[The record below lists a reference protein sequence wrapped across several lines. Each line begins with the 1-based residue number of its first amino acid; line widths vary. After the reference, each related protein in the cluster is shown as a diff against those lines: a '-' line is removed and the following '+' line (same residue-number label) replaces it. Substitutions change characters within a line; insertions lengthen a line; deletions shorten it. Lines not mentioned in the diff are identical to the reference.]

1 MYCFFRFKNLSM
13 SKKNRN
19 ELALE
24 SSPYLLQ
31 HAENPVNW
39 KPWSD
44 AVFATAKNENKLLLI
59 SIGYSTCHWCHVM
72 EKECFENEKVAQ
84 VMNDHFINIKVDRE
98 ERPDVDQVYMNALQL
113 MTGSGGWPLNIVA
126 LPDGRP
132 VWGATYLHKDQ
143 WIDVLLQL
151 QRLYEHQI
159 ETLEEYADKL
169 EQGVKTIDVVSIN
182 NDNSITS
189 FDFEETLQFWSRQF
203 DLENGGTKGAPKFMM
218 PNNYHFLLRY
228 GFQINDKELLDFVHL
243 TLNKMAFGGIFDHI
257 NGGFSRYAVDEKW
270 HIPHFEK
277 MLYDN
282 AQLVSLYCD
291 AFLESKNP
299 LYKEVVYETLEFVN
313 RELTDISGG
322 FYSALDADSL
332 NEYGILEEGAYYVF
346 TKEELLEQMGDEFP
360 LFADYYNINDF
371 GKWEKNNYVLIRNK
385 EDAAF
390 CSEHEVSLDTLT
402 EKKKKWKKLLLEYR
416 KVKSRPRL
424 DYKILTSWN
433 GLMIKA
439 YVDGYRVFKD
449 PTFLEAALKCGV
461 FVSENLMKPDGS
473 LYRSFTKEKASIN
486 GFLDDYAFSIQAF
499 ISLYENTFDQ
509 KWIDLAQKL
518 IKYCFQHFYDEKTSM
533 FYYTS
538 KTSQKLISKTTEF
551 RDNVLPSSNSVMA
564 KNLFWLGTFYFNE
577 EYLKSAR
584 QMLLNV
590 LPEIENYPPGFS
602 NWLDLWLNFSHP
614 FYEIVICGD
623 DALKQSQELNTFYIP
638 NKLLTGTTKES
649 EMPLHTKR
657 FVKDKT
663 LFYVCEKGRCGLPY
677 INLKDA
683 TQSINFY

>member
-1 MYCFFRFKNLSM
+1 M

-151 QRLYEHQI
+151 QRLYNNQV
-159 ETLEEYADKL
+159 ETLVEYADKL
-169 EQGVKTIDVVSIN
+169 ERGIKSMDLVSFN
-182 NDNSITS
+182 KDNSIES
-189 FDFEETLQFWSRQF
+189 FDFEETLRFWSRQF

-291 AFLESKNP
+291 AYLESKNP

-313 RELTDISGG
+313 RELTDTTGG

-402 EKKKKWKKLLLEYR
+402 EKKKHWKSQLQSHR
-416 KVKSRPRL
+416 KIKTRPRL

-439 YVDGYRVFKD
+439 YADGYRVFKD
-449 PTFLEAALKCGV
+449 PTFLEAALKCGL
-461 FVSENLMKPDGS
+461 FVSETLIKPTGC
-473 LYRSFTKEKASIN
+473 LYRCFTEGKASIE
-486 GFLDDYAFSIQAF
+486 GFLDDYAFVIEGF
-499 ISLYENTFDQ
+499 ISLYEITFDQ
-509 KWIDLAQKL
+509 KWITFSNKL
-518 IKYCFQHFYDEKTSM
+518 INYCFENFYNENTAM

-538 KTSQKLISKTTEF
+538 KSSQKLISKTTEF

-564 KNLFWLGTFYFNE
+564 KNIFWLGTFYSNE

-584 QMLLNV
+584 QMHLNV

-638 NKLLTGTTKES
+638 NKLLTGSIKES

>member
-1 MYCFFRFKNLSM
+1 MA
-13 SKKNRN
+13 KKYEN

-31 HAENPVNW
+31 HAHNPVHW
-39 KPWSD
+39 KPWDDS
-44 AVFATAKNENKLLLI
+44 VFAKAKKENKLLLI

-72 EKECFENEKVAQ
+72 EKECFENVEVAQ
-84 VMNDHFINIKVDRE
+84 VMNAHFINIKVDRE

-151 QRLYEHQI
+151 HKLYEHQI

-169 EQGVKTIDVVSIN
+169 EYGVKTMDVVSIN
-182 NDNSITS
+182 NDDSINS
-189 FDFEETLQFWSRQF
+189 FDFEETLQFWARQF

-228 GFQINDKELLDFVHL
+228 GFQTNNNELKEFVHH
-243 TLNKMAFGGIFDHI
+243 TLKKLGFGGIFDHI
-257 NGGFSRYAVDEKW
+257 NGGFSRYSVDEKW

-291 AFLESKNP
+291 AFLDSQNS
-299 LYKEVVYETLEFVN
+299 LYKEVVFETLEFIN
-313 RELTDISGG
+313 RELTDPSGG

-332 NEYGILEEGAYYVF
+332 NEYGILEEGAFYVF
-346 TKEELLEQMGDEFP
+346 TKEELQEQIGKDYP

-385 EDAAF
+385 EDERF
-390 CSEHEVSLDTLT
+390 CSAHQITLKT
-402 EKKKKWKKLLLEYR
+402 LSEKKKQWKTQLLEFR
-416 KVKSRPRL
+416 KIKSRPRL

-433 GLMIKA
+433 GLMIKGYA
-439 YVDGYRVFKD
+439 DGYRVFKD
-449 PTFLEAALKCGV
+449 TSFLEAALKCGV
-461 FVSENLMKPDGS
+461 FVSENLMKSDGG
-473 LYRSFTKEKASIN
+473 LYRCFTKEKASID
-486 GFLDDYAFSIQAF
+486 GFLDDYAFTIEAF

-509 KWIDLAQKL
+509 KWIDLAQTL
-518 IKYCFQHFYDEKTSM
+518 IKYCFAHFYDEKTSM

-564 KNLFWLGTFYFNE
+564 KNLFWVGTFYNNE
-577 EYLKSAR
+577 TYLKTSR

-590 LPEIENYPPGFS
+590 IPEIENHPP
-602 NWLDLWLNFSHP
+602 
-614 FYEIVICGD
+614 
-623 DALKQSQELNTFYIP
+623 
-638 NKLLTGTTKES
+638 
-649 EMPLHTKR
+649 R
-657 FVKDKT
+657 
-663 LFYVCEKGRCGLPY
+663 LFQLAGLV
-677 INLKDA
+677 A
-683 TQSINFY
+683 

>member
-1 MYCFFRFKNLSM
+1 MA
-13 SKKNRN
+13 KKYEN

-31 HAENPVNW
+31 HAHNPVQW
-39 KPWSD
+39 KPWGDS
-44 AVFATAKNENKLLLI
+44 VFAKAKEENKLLLI

-72 EKECFENEKVAQ
+72 EKECFENEEVAQ
-84 VMNDHFINIKVDRE
+84 VMNAHFINIKVDRE

-132 VWGATYLHKDQ
+132 VWGATYLQKEQ

-151 QRLYEHQI
+151 QKLYEHQI

-169 EQGVKTIDVVSIN
+169 EHGVKTMDVVSIN
-182 NDNSITS
+182 NDNSINS

-228 GFQINDKELLDFVHL
+228 GFQTNNKELKEFVHH
-243 TLNKMAFGGIFDHI
+243 TLRKLGFGGIFDHI
-257 NGGFSRYAVDEKW
+257 NGGFSRYSVDEKW

-291 AFLESKNP
+291 AFLDSKNS
-299 LYKEVVYETLEFVN
+299 LYKEVVCETLEFIN
-313 RELTDISGG
+313 RELTDPSGG

-332 NEYGILEEGAYYVF
+332 NEYGILEEGAFYVF
-346 TKEELLEQMGDEFP
+346 TNEELQEQIDKDYL

-385 EDAAF
+385 EDERF
-390 CSEHEVSLDTLT
+390 CSAHQITLKILS
-402 EKKKKWKKLLLEYR
+402 EKKKQWKTQLLEYR
-416 KVKSRPRL
+416 KIKSRPRL

-433 GLMIKA
+433 GLMIKGYA
-439 YVDGYRVFKD
+439 DGYRVFKE
-449 PTFLEAALKCGV
+449 PSFIEAALKCGV
-461 FVSENLMKPDGS
+461 FISENLMKPDGN
-473 LYRSFTKEKASIN
+473 LRRCFTKGKANID
-486 GFLDDYAFSIQAF
+486 GFLDDYAFTIQAF

-509 KWIDLAQKL
+509 KWIDLAQTL
-518 IKYCFQHFYDEKTSM
+518 IKYCFAHFYDAKTAM
-533 FYYTS
+533 FFYSS

-564 KNLFWLGTFYFNE
+564 KNLFWVGKFYNNE
-577 EYLKSAR
+577 TYLKTSH

-590 LPEIENYPPGFS
+590 IPEVENHPPGYS
-602 NWLDLWLNFSHP
+602 NWLDLWLNFSNP
-614 FYEIVICGD
+614 FYEIVICGKN
-623 DALKQSQELNTFYIP
+623 ALIKLPELNTFYIP
-638 NKLLTGTTKES
+638 NKLIAGSLKES
-649 EMPLHTKR
+649 KLPSLKNR
-657 FVKDKT
+657 YVKEKT
-663 LFYVCEKGRCGLPY
+663 FIYVCEKGSCKLPV
-677 INLKDA
+677 NNVEEVLK
-683 TQSINFY
+683 SISFK

>member
-1 MYCFFRFKNLSM
+1 MA
-13 SKKNRN
+13 KKYEN

-31 HAENPVNW
+31 HAHNPVHW
-39 KPWSD
+39 KPWDDS
-44 AVFATAKNENKLLLI
+44 VFAKAKKENKLLLI

-72 EKECFENEKVAQ
+72 EKECFENVEVAQ
-84 VMNDHFINIKVDRE
+84 VMNAHFINIKVDRE

-151 QRLYEHQI
+151 HKLYEHQI

-169 EQGVKTIDVVSIN
+169 EHGVKTMDVVSIN
-182 NDNSITS
+182 NDDSINS
-189 FDFEETLQFWSRQF
+189 FDFEETLQFWARQF

-228 GFQINDKELLDFVHL
+228 GFQTNNNELKEFVHH
-243 TLNKMAFGGIFDHI
+243 TLKKLGFGGIFDHI
-257 NGGFSRYAVDEKW
+257 NGGFSRYSVDEKW

-291 AFLESKNP
+291 AFLDSKNS
-299 LYKEVVYETLEFVN
+299 LYKEVVCETLEFIN
-313 RELTDISGG
+313 RELTDPSGG

-332 NEYGILEEGAYYVF
+332 NEYGILEEGAFYVF
-346 TKEELLEQMGDEFP
+346 TKEELQEQIGKDYP

-385 EDAAF
+385 EDERF
-390 CSEHEVSLDTLT
+390 CSAHQITLKT
-402 EKKKKWKKLLLEYR
+402 LSEKKKQWKTQLLEFR
-416 KVKSRPRL
+416 KIKSRPRL

-433 GLMIKA
+433 GLMIKGYA
-439 YVDGYRVFKD
+439 DGYRVFKD
-449 PTFLEAALKCGV
+449 TSFLEAALKCGV
-461 FVSENLMKPDGS
+461 FVSENLMKSDGG
-473 LYRSFTKEKASIN
+473 LYRCFTKEKASID
-486 GFLDDYAFSIQAF
+486 GFLDDYAFTIEAF

-509 KWIDLAQKL
+509 KWIDLAQTL
-518 IKYCFQHFYDEKTSM
+518 IKYCFAHFYDEKTSM

-564 KNLFWLGTFYFNE
+564 KNLFWVGTFYNNE
-577 EYLKSAR
+577 TYLKTSR

-590 LPEIENYPPGFS
+590 IPEIENHPPGYS
-602 NWLDLWLNFSHP
+602 NWLDLWLNFSNP
-614 FYEIVICGD
+614 FYEIVICGKN
-623 DALKQSQELNTFYIP
+623 ALKKLPDLNTFYIP
-638 NKLLTGTTKES
+638 NKIVAGSLKES
-649 EMPLHTKR
+649 ELPLLAKR

-663 LFYVCEKGRCGLPY
+663 LFYVCKKGRCSLPTDD
-677 INLKDA
+677 LQTVFK
-683 TQSINFY
+683 SINN